1 MTHLDV
7 CQYFCNRVPWLVHRY
22 AMTYSY
28 NADHFGICD
37 TWVMLQ
43 IRMSMSFYEWVTSHI
58 RMTHD
63 YRIILTSRYTSYT
76 SYWYLDIRHI
86 RHIDISIYV
95 IYVILISRY
104 TSYTSYWYL
113 DIRTSHIWMTHDYRI
128 ILISRYKSY
137 TSYWYL
143 DIRHIRHIDISI
155 YVIYVI
161 LISRYTSYTSYW
173 YLDIRTSHI
182 WMTHDYRIILIS
194 RYTSYTSYWYLGH
207 ESLISRYEYDVSRY
221 QYDVSRYQYDVLI
234 SRYTSY
240 WYLDIRTN
248 KSCHAYT

>member
-1 MTHLDV
+1 MYANTFVTV
-7 CQYFCNRVPWLVHRY
+7 CHDSFTGMPWLIPI
-22 AMTYSY
+22 M
-28 NADHFGICD
+28 
-37 TWVMLQ
+37 Q
-43 IRMSMSFYEWVTSHI
+43 IISVSAIHEWCYRYEWACHFMNELRHTYEWL
-58 RMTHD
+58 MT
-63 YRIILTSRYTSYT
+63 IG
-76 SYWYLDIRHI
+76 SYWYLDI
-86 RHIDISIYV
+86 S
-95 IYVILISRY
+95 
-104 TSYTSYWYL
+104 
-113 DIRTSHIWMTHDYRI
+113 
-128 ILISRYKSY
+128 
-137 TSYWYL
+137 
-143 DIRHIRHIDISI
+143 HIRHIDISI

-221 QYDVSRYQYDVLI
+221 QYDVLI